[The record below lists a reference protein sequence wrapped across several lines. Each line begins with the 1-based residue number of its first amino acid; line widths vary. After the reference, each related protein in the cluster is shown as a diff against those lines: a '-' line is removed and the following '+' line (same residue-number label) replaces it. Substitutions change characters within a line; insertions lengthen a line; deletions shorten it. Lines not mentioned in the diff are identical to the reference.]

1 MTSAWSFESERETGT
16 NSQPVVNEAIVSE
29 VFAPS
34 RGQVRQTS
42 GPHASGAES
51 LSFLRGNAPIDRLS
65 AYVAADFIH
74 LDLDKSGALSSEE
87 LQKGI
92 ASAKSQDERQML
104 SWLKDNLGTLER
116 LGDNERNFSMR
127 DLGMVQQAET
137 LGTGGLDFAFG
148 TTNWANRIGGLAL
161 GTALARD
168 AMNLSRTG
176 TLGVFAAAIACTS
189 AISAGWYYWHDRP
202 QIDRAIAGLNALP
215 NLIPDEARLSP
226 LEAQSA
232 SATVQNAPEVQ
243 PVASDA
249 APQPPDGQT
258 YAPDGQ
264 LTNPSSSGL
273 LESVLN

>member
-1 MTSAWSFESERETGT
+1 LKG
-16 NSQPVVNEAIVSE
+16 NS
-29 VFAPS
+29 
-34 RGQVRQTS
+34 
-42 GPHASGAES
+42 
-51 LSFLRGNAPIDRLS
+51 PIDRLS

-104 SWLKDNLGTLER
+104 SWLNTNLGTLER
-116 LGDNERNFSMR
+116 LGDNQRSFSMR
-127 DLGMVQQAET
+127 DLGMVQQAEMR
-137 LGTGGLDFAFG
+137 GTGGLYFAFG

-176 TLGVFAAAIACTS
+176 TLGLFAAAIACTS

-202 QIDRAIAGLNALP
+202 KIDKAIAGLNALP
-215 NLIPDEARLSP
+215 NLIPDEARRTP
-226 LEAQSA
+226 MEAQSA
-232 SATVQNAPEVQ
+232 STTVQNAPEGQ
-243 PVASDA
+243 PVAPDA
-249 APQPPDGQT
+249 AQPPDGQT
-258 YAPDGQ
+258 DAPDGQ
-264 LTNPSSSGL
+264 QTNPTPGGL